1 MKNSNTKIL
10 IDGESLTLE
19 RAVAVA
25 QGAEIVLAQSAKHRI
40 DHALS
45 KKKKKKKKKW
55 LHTSSSS
62 FANVSTKERA

>member
-40 DHALS
+40 DHAR
-45 KKKKKKKKKW
+45 
-55 LHTSSSS
+55 S
-62 FANVSTKERA
+62 FVETLAKEEELVCSHFFFFFFFFLERA